1 MKRFIAVAF
10 LSLFVCVGSI
20 VTAKA
25 IHGSEYSAKKGV
37 DAHPVFL
44 LEKSDIDVLPIQT
57 SYVNVYAENAVLT
70 GFLKN
75 PNPTSN
81 SPPFTRYRCR

>member
-25 IHGSEYSAKKGV
+25 IHDSGFSIKRGV
-37 DAHPVFL
+37 DAPPLFL

-57 SYVNVYAENAVLT
+57 RHVNVYAENDVLN
-70 GFLKN
+70 GFLKH

-81 SPPFTRYRCR
+81 SPPFTRYMCK